1 MNTVY
6 VQSLDWWQDLNDL
19 SETLIKDW
27 YVCESPKNNKDIEQ
41 QYIYILNN
49 NSFINILLL
58 MVNSALF
65 KIYSFANL

>member
-41 QYIYILNN
+41 QYIEQ
-49 NSFINILLL
+49 
-58 MVNSALF
+58 
-65 KIYSFANL
+65 